1 MIEKY
6 FLKGVRLRW
15 DGSYDAPVAT
25 MDGTIVNNPTPPSRP
40 ITYDGLDGEL
50 INASLGNGTAVGLS
64 MRAPVPHSWLSYSV
78 GRTTKKLLAAG
89 DVLTGYM
96 SGCPIATWTE
106 NGLRYAGHVGTYDAN
121 PAVNTLVRK
130 TFADFMP
137 NDTVGFNPA
146 GAWGPGD
153 IGALMGQ
160 FKNVH
165 ANPRFLALVTTAG
178 AFYSILMFNLGAK
191 NPKFIVPAGSW
202 CVGGAKLVA
211 PMGYQAL
218 KRWLVPTAIVMG
230 RRGL

>member
-1 MIEKY
+1 MIEQY
-6 FLKGVRLRW
+6 FLKGIRYNW
-15 DGSYDAPVAT
+15 FGSYDAPAAT
-25 MDGTIVNNPTPPSRP
+25 MDGTIVANPTPPNRP
-40 ITYDGLDGEL
+40 MFYDGLDGEL
-50 INASLGNGTAVGLS
+50 TNAALGNGNGFGLRKG
-64 MRAPVPHSWLSYSV
+64 MGVPHEWLSYSV
-78 GRTTKKLLAAG
+78 GRTTKRTLPR

-106 NGLRYAGHVGTYDAN
+106 NGVRYAGHVGTYDAN